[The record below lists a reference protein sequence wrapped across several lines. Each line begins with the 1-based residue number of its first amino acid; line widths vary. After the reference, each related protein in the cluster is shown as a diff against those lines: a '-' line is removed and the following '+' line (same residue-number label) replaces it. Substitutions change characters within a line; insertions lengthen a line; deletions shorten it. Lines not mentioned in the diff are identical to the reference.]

1 MIKAFIFDF
10 DGVIIDTNNYH
21 FLSWKKSLDDFGIDF
36 SSEDY
41 KKIKG
46 LSRSDSVDYMSLFN
60 KKIEHNKVELLKR
73 KNDIYLELIEDLNS
87 DDLMLGVK
95 DFLINNKKFKLGV
108 ASSSRNARYI
118 LKKIKCDHFFDIIID
133 ANDICE
139 SKPNPKVFLKCADA
153 FGLQPCECIVF
164 EDSENGL
171 LAAKRG
177 GFNTYLVGNDKI
189 KHLAD
194 NYINDLTFYK

>member
-21 FLSWKKSLDDFGIDF
+21 FLSWEKSLDDFGIDF
-36 SSEDY
+36 SYEDY

-46 LSRSDSVDYMSLFN
+46 LSRSYSIDYLSLFN

-73 KNDIYLELIEDLNS
+73 KNDIYLQLIEDLNS

-133 ANDICE
+133 ANDVCE

-153 FGLQPCECIVF
+153 LGLQPCECIVF

-171 LAAKRG
+171 LAAKKG

>member
-46 LSRSDSVDYMSLFN
+46 LSRSDSVDYISLFN
-60 KKIEHNKVELLKR
+60 KKIEHNKIELLKR
-73 KNDIYLELIEDLNS
+73 KNDIYLELIKDLNS

-108 ASSSRNARYI
+108 ASSSKNARYI

-133 ANDICE
+133 ANDVCE

-153 FGLQPCECIVF
+153 LGFHPYECIVF

-177 GFNTYLVGNDKI
+177 GFNTYLVGNGKI